1 MSKPFSV
8 LFKSAFTILFACS
21 AIPAFAQRG
30 AGGGGGHMG
39 GVGGGGFHGGGGGGF
54 HGGGGM
60 PPSGGGGFHGGGM
73 PPTGGGMRPSA
84 GGGFRGGSFS
94 PPSAGY
100 TGPRAAAPYASRS
113 VGGYSVRPGNSY
125 SRPGGNFAGG
135 NERFGNSSSA
145 PPRAPQGQWHSFGG
159 PAGGR
164 GPSGAQ
170 SEARTPGN
178 AGGFHVFSGN
188 RGAGS
193 PGTVRSFS
201 GQGGEVWENAPA
213 AQNVVPRSQS
223 LSSLHHSFSGSR
235 ALTSRVRSN
244 STLSA
249 SSGFTGGSTSS
260 GNRIF
265 SGARGPVGSAQH
277 GSTFRFGNRF
287 DRFDRFNRFNRFEDE
302 FEDECWN
309 CGFGFGFG
317 FGGWGF
323 GSPWLGFGLWD
334 PFWYN
339 SWAWGAGPTYGYGY
353 PPNPATNV
361 YVYPDSG
368 YSTPDDNSN
377 PPPQEYNQDGQ
388 GNSDGNWVTP
398 NGPSP
403 SSAPSSGTLNVPVLI
418 YLKSGKVFT
427 VRDYWI
433 TDEEFHYVL
442 MNGVQ
447 NTVNLEQVDLPRTN
461 VENAKSG
468 VKFIFK
474 SEPSIMVPE
483 PDGNGMPPGA
493 REPSPRTAPTQ
504 QMNVVPQPDART

>member
-1 MSKPFSV
+1 MTKPFSV
-8 LFKSAFTILFACS
+8 LSKSAFTILFVCS
-21 AIPAFAQRG
+21 ALPLFAQRV
-30 AGGGGGHMG
+30 GGGGGHM
-39 GVGGGGFHGGGGGGF
+39 GGGGGGF

-60 PPSGGGGFHGGGM
+60 PPSGGG
-73 PPTGGGMRPSA
+73 MRPS
-84 GGGFRGGSFS
+84 GGGIRPSGGAGFRGGSYS
-94 PPSAGY
+94 PPVAGY
-100 TGPRAAAPYASRS
+100 MGPRAAAPYASRA
-113 VGGYSVRPGNSY
+113 VGGYTARPGNSY

-135 NERFGNSSSA
+135 NQHIGNSPSP
-145 PPRAPQGQWHSFGG
+145 PPRVADGQWHSFGG
-159 PAGGR
+159 PVAGR
-164 GPSGAQ
+164 GPSAAQ
-170 SEARTPGN
+170 SQARAPSN
-178 AGGFHVFSGN
+178 AGGFHVLSGK

-193 PGTVRSFS
+193 PSTVRSFS

-213 AQNVVPRSQS
+213 SQNVVPRSQS
-223 LSSLHHSFSGSR
+223 LSTLHNSFRNSTSPMSR
-235 ALTSRVRSN
+235 MRSN

-249 SSGFTGGSTSS
+249 SSGFAGGSVSP
-260 GNRIF
+260 GNQVF

-287 DRFDRFNRFNRFEDE
+287 DRFNRFNGFEDE

-317 FGGWGF
+317 SGGWGF
-323 GSPWLGFGLWD
+323 GWPWLGFGLWD
-334 PFWYN
+334 PFWYDPW
-339 SWAWGAGPTYGYGY
+339 WAPGPAYGYGY
-353 PPNPATNV
+353 SRYPSSNI
-361 YVYPDSG
+361 YSSPDSG
-368 YSTPDDNSN
+368 YYAPDDNSN
-377 PPPQEYNQDGQ
+377 PPPQQDNQDQQ

-403 SSAPSSGTLNVPVLI
+403 SSAPNYGTLNVPVLI

-447 NTVNLEQVDLPRTN
+447 NTLNLEQVDLPRTN

-474 SEPSIMVPE
+474 SEPSITAPE
-483 PDGNGMPPGA
+483 PDGNGMPRGA
-493 REPSPRTAPTQ
+493 SKPSPTTSPT
-504 QMNVVPQPDART
+504 